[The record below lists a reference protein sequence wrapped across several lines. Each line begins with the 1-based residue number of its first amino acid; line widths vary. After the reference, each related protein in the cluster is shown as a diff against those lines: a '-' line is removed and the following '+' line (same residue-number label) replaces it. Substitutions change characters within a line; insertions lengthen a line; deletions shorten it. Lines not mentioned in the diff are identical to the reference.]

1 MVKVGKNQDESVMR
15 LWLEMEWATP
25 SGPLQL
31 PAGHLF
37 ETATTSL
44 RDPEGKLRSIRA
56 SPVARALATLVPDS
70 SSEPAMR
77 RAVPERVT
85 SVSGWPPVS
94 AAKDLDSKSVAE
106 GPEAWASGEDCWAA
120 TGRKQEKLIIN
131 SLVREFID
139 IPPE

>member
-56 SPVARALATLVPDS
+56 SPVASDAAGGAGKGDVG
-70 SSEPAMR
+70 
-77 RAVPERVT
+77 ERV
-85 SVSGWPPVS
+85 
-94 AAKDLDSKSVAE
+94 AA
-106 GPEAWASGEDCWAA
+106 GER
-120 TGRKQEKLIIN
+120 GQGLG
-131 SLVREFID
+131 
-139 IPPE
+139 